1 MSDTARGPVRI
12 RRSQAERR
20 EESERQLMA
29 ATMAIV
35 ATRGVNAATLDA
47 IGEEA
52 GYSRGLAAKKFG
64 SKAAVMEA
72 VIAYLQRQREEIIA
86 AEHLNEM
93 PALDAI
99 AQFTEQLARGL
110 RREYSRRAYVMLMAS
125 AVADASP
132 MREAFAASNDRW
144 IAWLEDTIRRGQR
157 FGSIRPDADPSASA
171 LMIGSLF
178 LGMSIQWLVNPKT
191 DIDLIA
197 KSSIAA
203 IRQSLSI
210 PPTKQKGARR

>member
-1 MSDTARGPVRI
+1 MSDTARAPVRI

-35 ATRGVNAATLDA
+35 ATRGVSAATLDA

-64 SKAAVMEA
+64 SKVAVMEA
-72 VIAYLQRQREEIIA
+72 VIAHLQRQREEIIA

-99 AQFTEQLARGL
+99 GHFIEQLAREL

-132 MREAFAASNDRW
+132 MSEAFAASNDRW
-144 IAWLEDTIRRGQR
+144 LAWLEDTIRRGQR
-157 FGSIRPDADPSASA
+157 VGSIRPEADPSASA
-171 LMIGSLF
+171 LMIGSLL
-178 LGMSIQWLVNPKT
+178 LGMSMQWLVNPKT

-210 PPTKQKGARR
+210 QPKQQKGARR

>member
-1 MSDTARGPVRI
+1 MSDTARAPVRI

-86 AEHLNEM
+86 AKHLNEM

-99 AQFTEQLARGL
+99 AQFTEQLAREL

-144 IAWLEDTIRRGQR
+144 ITWLQDTIRRGQR
-157 FGSIRPDADPSASA
+157 VGSIRPDADPSASA

-197 KSSIAA
+197 KSSMAA

-210 PPTKQKGARR
+210 PPTKKKGARR